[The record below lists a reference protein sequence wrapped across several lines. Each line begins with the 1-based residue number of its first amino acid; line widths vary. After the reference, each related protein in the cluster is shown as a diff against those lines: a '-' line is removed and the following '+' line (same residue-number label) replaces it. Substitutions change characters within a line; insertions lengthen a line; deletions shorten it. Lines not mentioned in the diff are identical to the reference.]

1 MNQNLLNI
9 EQFKTLI
16 IYKHLM
22 KKIYKKKKL
31 LRYFER
37 EIFLFY
43 YAILLHNYK
52 IFLYYY

>member
-22 KKIYKKKKL
+22 KKIYKKK
-31 LRYFER
+31 
-37 EIFLFY
+37 
-43 YAILLHNYK
+43 NC
-52 IFLYYY
+52 